1 MSKRWRPVFLAWG
14 LSVTTW
20 IAPAQ
25 AEIILEITE
34 VWAGSDASDI
44 TPDWFEVT
52 NYGDMP
58 WIAASGPV
66 LTVNDSGGGTGTD
79 ALVNDLADILPG
91 ESVII
96 LMEGSV
102 ASRQSFFDIWN
113 PVKPQLTL
121 ANIGWAAGSG
131 LGLGQGADGV
141 NVWLNGLLEDTF
153 SYSSATSDISYDVVL
168 EEDSYVGNPS
178 GAVATLVTNDAGSP
192 AVGSPGMVVPEPA
205 SALTMLFF
213 LAMGL
218 AARRSR

>member
-1 MSKRWRPVFLAWG
+1 MSKRWRPVFLACG
-14 LSVTTW
+14 LAVTACL
-20 IAPAQ
+20 APAQ
-25 AEIILEITE
+25 AEIILTITE

-52 NYGDMP
+52 NYGNDP

-66 LTVNDSGGGTGTD
+66 LSVNDSGGGTGTD
-79 ALVNDLADILPG
+79 ALVNDLSDILPG

-102 ASRQSFFDIWN
+102 ATRQSFFDIWN

-141 NVWLNGLLEDTF
+141 NVWLNDVLEDTF
-153 SYSSATSDISYDVVL
+153 SYSSATSDISFDVVL
-168 EEDSYVGNPS
+168 DEDSYVGNPS
-178 GAVATLVTNDAGSP
+178 GAVATLVVNDAGSP
-192 AVGSPGMVVPEPA
+192 AVGSPGTVVPEPA
-205 SALTMLFF
+205 GAFIALWGIATVLIT
-213 LAMGL
+213 
-218 AARRSR
+218 RRGR